1 LNSQLGQ
8 EQGQKDGLKQLLER
22 RETELQIA
30 TNELVQTRTKYTET
44 SALLDTRTSELK
56 GAQAFLT
63 KADSV
68 AGADVVRMV
77 EGLDAEILQ
86 TAAFMADHFV
96 FDGGKQDMNDEVH
109 EAVGRLGEL
118 LGPRM
123 VDLLGST
130 DHAHDPTLIQLA
142 CQATIAAYCRYIIV
156 SWDFD
161 DIHYDQFLK
170 DIYATV
176 HEAEDQAVSG
186 RWRAL
191 TRTHVQS
198 MLHGDADISF
208 SLLPHFAQSLSDI
221 LLVAGLKAAHEHIHE
236 EIMNTFGD
244 KLMIVVRAA
253 LALNWVVGKDIT
265 SADLEPIVVI
275 CEAVFDPAVMADVN
289 GNGELKAEVEHVLCT
304 TDLGLQRVVG
314 KSSKSK
320 DGAAA
325 S

>member
-1 LNSQLGQ
+1 MGNSSSANRSSSSHKGNEVLALVLVPIGRIWKALGSLIHYQQDVDLREELEIMKRSLGELTQERDRAKDEIKEKSDALAAVQQERDTLSGRTEELSLKSRDLVDQIAVLNGQLGQ

-44 SALLDTRTSELK
+44 SALLDIRTSELK
-56 GAQAFLT
+56 GAQVFLT
-63 KADSV
+63 KADLV

-96 FDGGKQDMNDEVH
+96 FDDGKQDMNDEVH

-118 LGPRM
+118 LGPKM
-123 VDLLGST
+123 VNLLGST

-170 DIYATV
+170 DIYTTV
-176 HEAEDQAVSG
+176 HEA
-186 RWRAL
+186 
-191 TRTHVQS
+191 
-198 MLHGDADISF
+198 
-208 SLLPHFAQSLSDI
+208 
-221 LLVAGLKAAHEHIHE
+221 
-236 EIMNTFGD
+236 
-244 KLMIVVRAA
+244 
-253 LALNWVVGKDIT
+253 
-265 SADLEPIVVI
+265 
-275 CEAVFDPAVMADVN
+275 
-289 GNGELKAEVEHVLCT
+289 GELA
-304 TDLGLQRVVG
+304 
-314 KSSKSK
+314 
-320 DGAAA
+320 
-325 S
+325 

>member
-1 LNSQLGQ
+1 MGNSSSANRSSSPHKVNEVLASLLVFIGRTWKALGGNNKGLIHYQQDVDLREELEIMKRSLGELTQERDRAKDEIKEKSDALAAVQQERDTLSGRTEELSLKSRDLVDQIAVLNGQLGQ

-44 SALLDTRTSELK
+44 SALLDIRTSELK
-56 GAQAFLT
+56 GAQVFLT
-63 KADSV
+63 KADLV

-96 FDGGKQDMNDEVH
+96 FDDGKQDMNDEVH

-118 LGPRM
+118 LGPKM
-123 VDLLGST
+123 VNLLGST

-176 HEAEDQAVSG
+176 HEA
-186 RWRAL
+186 
-191 TRTHVQS
+191 
-198 MLHGDADISF
+198 
-208 SLLPHFAQSLSDI
+208 
-221 LLVAGLKAAHEHIHE
+221 
-236 EIMNTFGD
+236 
-244 KLMIVVRAA
+244 
-253 LALNWVVGKDIT
+253 
-265 SADLEPIVVI
+265 
-275 CEAVFDPAVMADVN
+275 
-289 GNGELKAEVEHVLCT
+289 GELA
-304 TDLGLQRVVG
+304 
-314 KSSKSK
+314 
-320 DGAAA
+320 
-325 S
+325 